1 MKINNGWNNNNTEDM
16 SDIFCNNCGK
26 PGHLYHQCKMP
37 ITSIGIIVY
46 RINHDNNIEYLMIRR
61 KDTLGYIDFMRGKY
75 SVYNKDYIIN
85 MLKQMTNQEKENIK
99 NMSFD
104 SLWKCIWGNEHIS
117 NQYKSEELTSREKFN
132 LLKKGILN
140 KNEFYNMDM
149 LIEYSNTFPLWD
161 EPEWGFPKGRRN
173 YQEKDYDCA
182 IREFCEET
190 GFKNNKLKNIQNILP
205 FEEIFTGSNYK
216 SYKHKYYLNF
226 MNYSDT
232 TNMDN
237 FEKSE
242 VSKMEWKT
250 YDECILSIRP
260 YNLEKIK
267 LITNID
273 CMLKTYKIFSC

>member
-1 MKINNGWNNNNTEDM
+1 MNDNY
-16 SDIFCNNCGK
+16 CNNCGK
-26 PGHLYHQCKMP
+26 IGHLYHQCKMP

-46 RINHDNNIEYLMIRR
+46 RIKDEKIIEYLMIRR

-99 NMSFD
+99 TMSFD
-104 SLWKCIWGNEHIS
+104 ALWKCIWGNEHIS

-140 KNEFYNMDM
+140 KNDFYSIDT
-149 LIEYSNTFPLWD
+149 LIEYSNSFQLWD

-173 YQEKDYDCA
+173 YQEKDYECA
-182 IREFCEET
+182 IREFYEET

-237 FEKSE
+237 YEKSE
-242 VSKMEWKT
+242 VSKMEWKKF
-250 YDECILSIRP
+250 DECIESIRP

-267 LITNID
+267 LITNINT
-273 CMLKTYKIFSC
+273 MLKSYKIVSV